1 MTEQPDDERTGPLAG
16 LRVAAVGGGHGL
28 ARGLR
33 AVQQLGAR
41 PTAVVTA
48 ADDGGS
54 SGRLRRDL
62 DIIALGDL
70 RMALCALAGAGE
82 LAGLLNHR
90 FDRGELAGHALG
102 NLAMVAAIERAGDV
116 VAGLDT
122 LATVLGCRGRVLPA
136 TDEPVQ
142 LKARI
147 AGQQVEG
154 QVRVARADG
163 RVERVWLGPP
173 DPHPIPEAV
182 RAMRE
187 ADVIVLGPGSL
198 FTSVIAT
205 LLVPELAQAVSA
217 APGSVV
223 HVLNVS
229 TQPGETSGLDAAAHV
244 EALLDHV
251 PGLALDGLVV
261 HDGPVPAGAEPL
273 TGDLGPHAPPT
284 VVTADVLARD
294 AQGAPAHGHDVDRLA
309 AALAELL
316 QKLPTSG

>member
-1 MTEQPDDERTGPLAG
+1 MTDRPDEEHAPLAG
-16 LRVAAVGGGHGL
+16 RRVAAVGGGHGL

-33 AVQQLGAR
+33 ALRQLGAR

-70 RMALCALAGAGE
+70 RMALCALAGPSE
-82 LAGLLNHR
+82 LAALLNHR
-90 FDRGELAGHALG
+90 FARGELTGHALG

-116 VAGLDT
+116 VTGLDS
-122 LATVLGCRGRVLPA
+122 LAEVLGCQGRVLPA

-142 LKARI
+142 LEARI

-163 RVERVWLGPP
+163 PVERVWLGPP
-173 DPHPIPEAV
+173 DPHPIPAAV
-182 RAMRE
+182 EAMRE

-205 LLVPELAQAVSA
+205 LLVPELARAVTT
-217 APGSVV
+217 APGAVV

-229 TQPGETSGLDAAAHV
+229 TQPGETSGLDAAAHLG
-244 EALLDHV
+244 ALFAHV
-251 PGLALDGLVV
+251 PGLRLDGLVV
-261 HDGPVPAGAEPL
+261 HDGPVPSGAEPL
-273 TGDLGPHAPPT
+273 GGELGPHAPPA

-294 AQGAPAHGHDVDRLA
+294 AAGAPAHGHDVARLA
-309 AALAELL
+309 GALAELL
-316 QKLPTSG
+316 EKLPART

>member
-1 MTEQPDDERTGPLAG
+1 MTDQPEGQDGPLAG
-16 LRVAAVGGGHGL
+16 RRVAAVGGGHGL

-33 AVQQLGAR
+33 ALQQLGAR

-82 LAGLLNHR
+82 LASLLNHR

-116 VAGLDT
+116 VSGLDN
-122 LATVLGCRGRVLPA
+122 LATVLGCQGRVLPA

-142 LKARI
+142 LKASI

-182 RAMRE
+182 AAMSE

-217 APGSVV
+217 ASAAVV

-229 TQPGETSGLDAAAHV
+229 TQPGETSGLDAAAHL
-244 EALLDHV
+244 EALLSHV
-251 PGLALDGLVV
+251 PGLQLDGLVV
-261 HDGPVPAGAEPL
+261 HNGPIPDGAEPL
-273 TGDLGPHAPPT
+273 TGDLGPNAPPA

-309 AALAELL
+309 AAMAELL
-316 QKLPTSG
+316 EKLPSGD